1 MIEKQTYMESLGRLS
16 QTMKAVGNTPFSIF
30 AKVVSLTS
38 MNMRYE
44 KIAFNMDLPDHPY
57 VLTNRIIQDA
67 LVQFE
72 SMMDMAFIES
82 EDKRIDRIKSRRL
95 EEKHEALWQEIWSR
109 HSEEEF
115 DEFVEWKT
123 RRLDINNLGQFIENS
138 NCVDFGCGNG
148 SFSFALLKNGA
159 KSVTGVDFGEKSI
172 MYAKMM
178 AKKKKLEHRFVFNM
192 AQVYDTELSDT
203 SFDFAVSNGVF
214 HHLSEKNIVKAVKE
228 VARVLK
234 KGGWFWYYIDG
245 KNAISMDLWD
255 MSVDILKDVDVLYIE
270 KVLNAMNVKRNKI
283 VHLMDGLS
291 ATYRHSTWDEMTA
304 MLSEHGFGNFRRI
317 SGGTDTDL
325 DPDRIAMDQFG
336 KEKFGEGDLRVL
348 CQRIA

>member
-1 MIEKQTYMESLGRLS
+1 MVEKQIYMESLGKLS
-16 QTMKAVGNTPFSIF
+16 QTMKVVKNTPFTIF

-44 KIAFNMDLPDHPY
+44 KIAYNMDLPDHPY
-57 VLTNRIIQDA
+57 VLTRKIIEDSIT
-67 LVQFE
+67 QFE
-72 SMMDMAFIES
+72 SLMDMAFVEA
-82 EDKRIDRIKSRRL
+82 EDKRIDRTKSSRL
-95 EEKHEALWQEIWSR
+95 EEKHEELWQEIWNR

-123 RRLDINNLGQFIENS
+123 RRLDINNLRPFIENS

-148 SFSFALLKNGA
+148 SFSFALLKKGA

-172 MYAKMM
+172 QYAEMM
-178 AKKKKLEHRFVFNM
+178 AIKKKMEGRFSFNL

-214 HHLSEKNIVKAVKE
+214 HHLSDENMVKAVKE

-255 MSVDILKDVDVLYIE
+255 TSVDILKDVDVLLIE

-291 ATYRHSTWDEMTA
+291 ATYRHSTWDEMTG
-304 MLSEHGFGNFRRI
+304 MLSKHGFGNFRRL
-317 SGGTDTDL
+317 SGGTNTDL

-336 KEKFGEGDLRVL
+336 KEKFGEGDLRIL